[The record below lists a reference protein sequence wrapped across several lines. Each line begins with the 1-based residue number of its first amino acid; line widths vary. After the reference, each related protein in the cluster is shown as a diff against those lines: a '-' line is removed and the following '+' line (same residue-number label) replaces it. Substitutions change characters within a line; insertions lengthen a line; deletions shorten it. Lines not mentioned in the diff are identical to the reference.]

1 MIIFWQWNP
10 ASVLCFANRIT
21 NTELLLGVLNGQAHR
36 SCRIVK
42 LLNRTPTC
50 FNLLCL
56 ACLSTFSFVFA
67 VLVTLFNLPDNMLAL
82 LSGTSRP
89 HHHVFS
95 LSHFLSLPLS
105 LSQSPSRSLSLAF
118 PLSLRR
124 TYFLS
129 CWVTLFAVF
138 PVRTWTFVHQML
150 SHTSCSIP
158 NIFVSRFFK

>member
-1 MIIFWQWNP
+1 M
-10 ASVLCFANRIT
+10 LCFANRIT

-89 HHHVFS
+89 HHSLTFS
-95 LSHFLSLPLS
+95 V
-105 LSQSPSRSLSLAF
+105 SLSLTLTRVSTLIKAHLFFILLGDIVCCISCQNLNLCPSDVESHQLLNSQHFRF
-118 PLSLRR
+118 P
-124 TYFLS
+124 
-129 CWVTLFAVF
+129 
-138 PVRTWTFVHQML
+138 
-150 SHTSCSIP
+150 
-158 NIFVSRFFK
+158 FF